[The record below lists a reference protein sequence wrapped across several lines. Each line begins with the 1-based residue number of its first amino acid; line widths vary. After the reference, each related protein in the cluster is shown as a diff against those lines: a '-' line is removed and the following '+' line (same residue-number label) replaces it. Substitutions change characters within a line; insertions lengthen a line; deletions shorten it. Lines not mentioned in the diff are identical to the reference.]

1 MEAKLRDHKLT
12 MKYDLVP
19 TDTEALIVYRD
30 RYDDGTGDSDNTDTT
45 RSEENDH
52 RMSYATSDE
61 NDDDDM
67 LHHDHDDDMIHHD
80 HEDVDDNVFSPASPD
95 TDRSVQDGGFICLQ
109 SMPRSLLP
117 PRHVLLNSSPAA
129 LGQDGPLD
137 LRQKQQQ
144 RRRYS
149 DQDRPP
155 SPFRKIARRMFTNS
169 RERWRQQNVNG
180 AFAELRKLV
189 PTHPPDKKLSK
200 NEILRL
206 SIRYIN
212 LLNQVLEFQS
222 QQDFGH
228 ELTDRHDLRADGTNI
243 SQDTDIQNAQ
253 QRYSGTSPSPHS
265 FSASVRG
272 DRGADDTSPL
282 T

>member
-1 MEAKLRDHKLT
+1 

-19 TDTEALIVYRD
+19 TDTETLIVYRD
-30 RYDDGTGDSDNTDTT
+30 RYDDGTGDSDNTDMT

-67 LHHDHDDDMIHHD
+67 IHHDHDDDMIHHD
-80 HEDVDDNVFSPASPD
+80 DGDDNVFSPASPD
-95 TDRSVQDGGFICLQ
+95 TDKSVQDGGFICLQ

-129 LGQDGPLD
+129 LGEDGPLD
-137 LRQKQQQ
+137 LRQKQQL

-228 ELTDRHDLRADGTNI
+228 ELPERHDPRADVMNI
-243 SQDTDIQNAQ
+243 NQDTDVQNAQ
-253 QRYSGTSPSPHS
+253 RPYSGTSSPSPHS
-265 FSASVRG
+265 FSTGASG
-272 DRGADDTSPL
+272 DRGADDTSNL